1 MLVVHRKQFTL
12 GIVLTVTFFAV
23 LFLMFTP
30 LFGGRNA
37 FEAADELFN
46 SISKGSSYF
55 VEKMRTA
62 NQAYEGKAF
71 EVRIAV
77 KDPWGGKAL
86 ALLTAAG
93 AAVQAEEGGKLK
105 VSGDLGRLVAMAL
118 DDSESLFHN
127 RGQEVAGRY
136 GFPEKEALFLWWS
149 VFKEMSKSFKE
160 QEKFE
165 EAAYLEQVM
174 KKAVEVGYNY
184 YGIEPKKASAHAG
197 ILSFA
202 LIFYVAYTLW
212 WGYAILFLFDGLGL
226 EMKAGAKKEV

>member
-1 MLVVHRKQFTL
+1 MLVIHRKPFTL

-23 LFLMFTP
+23 LLVMFSP

-37 FEAADELFN
+37 FEAADDLFN

-55 VEKMRTA
+55 VEKMRAA
-62 NQAYEGKAF
+62 NQTFEGKAF

-77 KDPWGGKAL
+77 KDPWGEKVVR
-86 ALLTAAG
+86 LLTTAG
-93 AAVQAEEGGKLK
+93 AAARPEEGKLQ
-105 VSGDLGRLVAMAL
+105 VSGDLGRLVAAAL

-127 RGQEVAGRY
+127 RGEEVASKY
-136 GFPEKEALFLWWS
+136 GCPEKEALFLWWS
-149 VFKEMSKSFKE
+149 VFKEMAKSFKE

-165 EAAYLEQVM
+165 EAAFLEQVM

-202 LIFYVAYTLW
+202 LVFYVAYTLW

>member
-1 MLVVHRKQFTL
+1 MLVVHQKPFTL

-37 FEAADELFN
+37 FEAADDLFN

-55 VEKMRTA
+55 VDKMRAA
-62 NQAYEGKAF
+62 NQAFEGKSF
-71 EVRIAV
+71 EVRITV
-77 KDPWGGKAL
+77 KDPWGEKAL

-93 AAVQAEEGGKLK
+93 AAAQTEEGGKLR
-105 VSGDLGRLVAMAL
+105 VSGDLGRFVAAAL

-127 RGQEVAGRY
+127 RGEEVASKY
-136 GFPEKEALFLWWS
+136 GFPEKEVLFLWWN
-149 VFKEMSKSFKE
+149 VFREMSKGFKE

-165 EAAYLEQVM
+165 EAAFLEQVM

-184 YGIEPKKASAHAG
+184 YGIEPKKASVHAG

-212 WGYAILFLFDGLGL
+212 WGYAVLFLFDGLGL

>member
-1 MLVVHRKQFTL
+1 MLVVHQKQFTL
-12 GIVLTVTFFAV
+12 GIVLTVTFFGV
-23 LFLMFTP
+23 LFVMFSP
-30 LFGGRNA
+30 LFGGGNA
-37 FEAADELFN
+37 FEAADKLFN

-55 VEKMRTA
+55 VDKMRA
-62 NQAYEGKAF
+62 ENRAFEGKTI

-77 KDPWGGKAL
+77 KEPWRDKARTLL
-86 ALLTAAG
+86 ATAG
-93 AAVQAEEGGKLK
+93 AEVEALEGGKLR
-105 VSGDLGRLVAMAL
+105 VSADLGRLVALAL

-127 RGQEVAGRY
+127 RGEEVANKY

-149 VFKEMSKSFKE
+149 AFKEMTKSFKE
-160 QEKFE
+160 QEKFA
-165 EAAYLEQVM
+165 EAAFLEEVM

-184 YGIEPKKASAHAG
+184 YGIEPKKASAHMG

-202 LIFYVAYTLW
+202 LIFYVVYTLW

>member
-1 MLVVHRKQFTL
+1 MFIVHRKPFAL
-12 GIVLTVTFFAV
+12 GVVLTLTFFAV

-37 FEAADELFN
+37 FEAADDLFN

-55 VEKMRTA
+55 VEKMRSA
-62 NQAYEGKAF
+62 NQAFQDQTF
-71 EVRIAV
+71 EARIAGQ
-77 KDPWGGKAL
+77 DPWGDKIR

-93 AAVQAEEGGKLK
+93 AEVQAEEEGKLQ
-105 VSGDLGRLVAMAL
+105 VSGNLGRLVSAAL

-127 RGQEVAGRY
+127 RGEEVASKY
-136 GFPEKEALFLWWS
+136 GFAEKEALFVWWS
-149 VFKEMSKSFKE
+149 VFKDMSKSFKE

-165 EAAYLEQVM
+165 EAAFLEQVM

>member
-1 MLVVHRKQFTL
+1 MLVVHQKKFTL

-23 LFLMFTP
+23 LFVMFTP

-55 VEKMRTA
+55 VDKMRA
-62 NQAYEGKAF
+62 ENRAYEGKAF

-77 KDPWGGKAL
+77 KDPWGEKAL

-93 AAVQAEEGGKLK
+93 AAVQAEEGGNLK
-105 VSGDLGRLVAMAL
+105 VSGDLGRLLAMAL

-127 RGQEVAGRY
+127 RGEEVANKY

-149 VFKEMSKSFKE
+149 AFKEMTKSFKE

-165 EAAYLEQVM
+165 EAAFIEQVM

-202 LIFYVAYTLW
+202 LVFYVAYTLW

>member
-1 MLVVHRKQFTL
+1 MLVVHRKPFTL
-12 GIVLTVTFFAV
+12 GILLTVTFLVV

-37 FEAADELFN
+37 FEAADDLFN
-46 SISKGSSYF
+46 SISKGSSSF
-55 VEKMRTA
+55 VEKMRAA
-62 NQAYEGKAF
+62 NQACEGKSF

-77 KDPWGGKAL
+77 KDPWGEKVL

-93 AAVQAEEGGKLK
+93 AAAQAEEGGKLL
-105 VSGDLGRLVAMAL
+105 VSGDLGRLVAEAL

-127 RGQEVAGRY
+127 RGEKVANKY

-149 VFKEMSKSFKE
+149 AFKGMSKSFKE

-165 EAAYLEQVM
+165 EAAFLEEVM

-184 YGIEPKKASAHAG
+184 YGIEPKKASAHMG

-202 LIFYVAYTLW
+202 LIFYIAYTLW
-212 WGYAILFLFDGLGL
+212 WGYALLFLFDGLGL